1 MIKKHQNPSRSDNR
15 AEARNKRIELEQE
28 IKELKTGWQRTQ
40 ADFDNFRKKTE
51 SEKLE
56 NMAFAKAEFM
66 TKLTPVLDNF
76 YRAFSHIRK
85 GDPTVQGF
93 YQIQKQLEDILASEG
108 LRKIPTE
115 PGIKFDPN
123 FHEAISYEENALP
136 EDSIIA
142 ELESG
147 WQFQDKVIKPSK
159 VRVSKGSTKTN

>member
-1 MIKKHQNPSRSDNR
+1 MIKKHQKNN
-15 AEARNKRIELEQE
+15 EIIKLEKE

-51 SEKLE
+51 IEKVE

-76 YRAFSHIRK
+76 YRAFSQIK
-85 GDPTVQGF
+85 ADDPTTQGF
-93 YQIQKQLEDILASEG
+93 YQIQKQLEDILNIEG
-108 LRKIPTE
+108 LQKIPAQ
-115 PGIKFDPN
+115 PGTKFDPN
-123 FHEAISYEENALP
+123 FHEAISYEENNLP
-136 EDSIIA
+136 VDTIIG

-147 WQFQDKVIKPSK
+147 WMFQDKIVKPAK